1 MPDGDCV
8 EVALSDASGS
18 FSIEWFDPTQG
29 SIVEKSI
36 VEAGEIRMTAPFEG
50 DAVLFLGRTW

>member
-1 MPDGDCV
+1 V

-50 DAVLFLGRTW
+50 DAVLFLERTW